1 MVKDNG
7 WEGSDEK
14 RKSISWG
21 SWLFEF
27 ELPRYRLMSW
37 HPTVHIEHVNCT
49 PSFLPSRGSEFCFEL
64 PNSTTCFL
72 HAFIQTFLHI
82 YSCLS
87 HSTNHQFIV
96 SIHTLDLTF
105 LFPKTSL
112 ISLVFFSIPGFWF
125 PFVLLL
131 RLVEPRLFLLSF
143 AFILSTG

>member
-49 PSFLPSRGSEFCFEL
+49 PSFLPSRRSEFLFEIA
-64 PNSTTCFL
+64 NSTTCFL
-72 HAFIQTFLHI
+72 HAFIRTFLHI

-87 HSTNHQFIV
+87 HSINHRFIV

-112 ISLVFFSIPGFWF
+112 ITSVFYSRFLVSVS
-125 PFVLLL
+125 VLLL
-131 RLVEPRLFLLSF
+131 RLVEPPFVPAVFRFYPS
-143 AFILSTG
+143 STG